1 MEPEGDAFGQDAM
14 IPAESTESSGP
25 LSGLTVLDL
34 THALAGPFASFL
46 LAGLGARVIKIENP
60 CAPDP
65 CRQNPPYLGSEGV
78 SLGRKSENDV
88 SVSALN
94 RLRGKYGVT
103 LNLKKPRGREVFA
116 DLVRNADIV
125 VENFSAGT
133 LDRLRIGYEFA
144 RSINPRVIYC
154 SISGFGATKT
164 NGTGTGKAMD
174 SIIQALSGLMMTSG
188 APGDPP
194 VRVGVPMADLL
205 APVFGVIGILA
216 ALRQREIKGTGQQVD
231 VSMLGVLTSLVAAE
245 PFDLLEACGLPQ
257 RTGLMV
263 PRLTPFGIYES
274 ADGHVAICAPS
285 EQFARGVFA
294 AIGHPEFETDPRFA
308 TRDARV
314 AHVDELNAHI
324 EGFTR
329 TVPTAALV
337 PLLENHGV
345 PAAEVRSPAA
355 AVRDPRVLARGETV
369 MLEHPQFGNVADVVG
384 MGVPITFS
392 DGQAAS
398 LRPAPSVGQDNALVY
413 GDWLGYGSAGV
424 DELRTGG
431 II

>member
-1 MEPEGDAFGQDAM
+1 M
-14 IPAESTESSGP
+14 IPADGQSPAQVAAPSGP
-25 LSGLTVLDL
+25 LAGLTVLDL

-65 CRQNPPYLGSEGV
+65 SRQNPPYLGADGV
-78 SLGRKSENDV
+78 SLRRKSEEDV

-103 LNLKKPRGREVFA
+103 LNLKKPRGCEVFA
-116 DLVRNADIV
+116 DLVRQADIV

-133 LDRLRIGYEFA
+133 LDRLGIGYAFA
-144 RSINPRVIYC
+144 RSVNPRVIYC

-164 NGTGTGKAMD
+164 AGTGKAMD

-205 APVFGVIGILA
+205 APVFAVIGILA
-216 ALRQREIKGTGQQVD
+216 ALRQREIAGAGQHVD

-294 AIGHPEFETDPRFA
+294 AIGRPEFEADPRFA

-324 EGFTR
+324 QAFTR
-329 TVPTAALV
+329 TVTTAALV
-337 PLLENHGV
+337 PLLEQHGV
-345 PAAEVRSPAA
+345 PAAEVRSPAD

-369 MLEHPQFGNVADVVG
+369 PLDHPQYGRVADVIG
-384 MGVPITFS
+384 MGIPITFS
-392 DGQAAS
+392 DAPATR
-398 LRPAPSVGQDNALVY
+398 LRAAPSVGQDNALVY
-413 GDWLGYGSAGV
+413 GEWLGYGSAAV
-424 DELRTGG
+424 EQLRAGG

>member
-1 MEPEGDAFGQDAM
+1 MM
-14 IPAESTESSGP
+14 STDTASGP

-65 CRQNPPYLGSEGV
+65 CRQNPPYLGPDGV
-78 SLGRKSENDV
+78 SLGRRSEDDI

-103 LNLKKPRGREVFA
+103 LNLKKPGGREVFT
-116 DLVRNADIV
+116 DLVRHADIV

-133 LDRLRIGYEFA
+133 LGRLGIDYEFA
-144 RSINPRVIYC
+144 RSLNPRIIYC

-164 NGTGTGKAMD
+164 TGSAGTGKAMD

-194 VRVGVPMADLL
+194 VRVGVPVADLL
-205 APVFGVIGILA
+205 TPVFGVIGILA
-216 ALRQREIKGTGQQVD
+216 ALRQREISGAGQQVD

-245 PFDLLEACGLPQ
+245 PFDLLEACGMPQ

-274 ADGHVAICAPS
+274 ADSYVAICAPS

-294 AIGHPEFETDPRFA
+294 AIGRPEFETDPRFA

-314 AHVDELNAHI
+314 VHVNELNAHI
-324 EGFTR
+324 EAFTR
-329 TVPTAALV
+329 TLPTEVLV
-337 PLLENHGV
+337 PLLEQHGV
-345 PAAEVRSPAA
+345 PAAAVRSPAD
-355 AVRDPRVLARGETV
+355 AVRDPRVQARGETV
-369 MLEHPQFGNVADVVG
+369 QLEHPQFGRVADVVG
-384 MGVPITFS
+384 MGIPITFS
-392 DGQAAS
+392 ETPATC
-398 LRPAPSVGQDNALVY
+398 LRPAPAVGQDNALVY
-413 GDWLGYGSAGV
+413 GEWLGYGPDGV
-424 DELRTGG
+424 EQLRADG